1 MAVTP
6 TVYGPPT
13 GAFEIVRVELAVGLT
28 DDGEKEQVA
37 PDGQFEVENE
47 TELEKPF

>member
-28 DDGEKEQVA
+28 EDGEKEQVA
-37 PDGQFEVENE
+37 PDGQLEVEDQNHQYQ
-47 TELEKPF
+47 L